1 MSKPILPG
9 IAAVALQ
16 HPERVALDLTGRAV
30 TYRQLDDGAD
40 RLARRLVAEI
50 RPPGRRSPADGKQ
63 VAVPLLIGG
72 AEELL
77 VAVEAVR
84 RAGMVAVPVDPNTPA
99 PRLAGILREVS
110 ADLVISDL
118 DADLAGAERID
129 PLSGGVD
136 GTVPV
141 AEPAGALAS
150 ITFTSGSTG
159 EPKGV
164 VKGTVQRNAMAEFFR
179 QRYGAGPLRVGTVL
193 AGSVGASI
201 SVVTLFVHSGWTLV
215 PYEIRRQETSLGA
228 WLTDAGLDVLIAV
241 PTVLRRLLAS
251 LPGPGRI
258 PGLRCVGLFG
268 EGLLWDD
275 VAALRERL
283 EPDGIVF
290 NCYGSSEGGQVALFV
305 VGPDTPMG
313 AGRVPVGSPL
323 ADTLVRVV
331 DEAGA
336 EVEPG
341 RIGEIVVSS
350 PETSIGYWN
359 DEPATARVF
368 TPGRDGRILV
378 HTGDAGLVNE
388 RGELELRG
396 RLDQMVK
403 ITGNRVDLGEIEAT
417 LRQYHYVT
425 DAVATTYTN
434 DAGELRLHA
443 FVVTEPSRLVNGRA
457 LRGWLRQRLPRA
469 ALPDVVRRIDELPR
483 LGNGKVDRAALPSP
497 RTAVLEVVAPDAD
510 VPAVRELLPRVVDL
524 WREVLGVAD
533 IDPDDDFF
541 DLGGDSLLAVTL
553 AVAVADTMGADVP
566 LWTVLETPTPRL
578 LAVSLAKGR
587 SHDRVVTLRR
597 DGAGLPVFVAH
608 DITGSLFASRHYLAA
623 LDLDQPT
630 LAFRPR
636 AWDAE
641 PVWEGSLEEMAGHYA
656 DDVGATV
663 PLGAVCLYGQGTG
676 SPIAFEVARQLE
688 RRGRSVAL
696 LVVGSSPAP
705 PRPTWRAVQGRIR
718 ELAGAPPRRL
728 GAEARD
734 LTVSSARRLVSVTR
748 RRLGEARGADP
759 TQPAREALAAR
770 GAPVASQEAITHYHR
785 LVRGYR
791 PSGRYTGPT
800 LVVVPPWAPAG
811 QGPDWKEWIAGPVR
825 VVDPDTLS
833 RQLDACPTRT
843 LERLAP

>member
-1 MSKPILPG
+1 MSQPTLPG
-9 IAAVALQ
+9 IAAVAQ
-16 HPERVALDLTGRAV
+16 QDPGRVALDLPGRAV
-30 TYRQLDDGAD
+30 TYGQLDVGAD
-40 RLARRLVAEI
+40 RLARRLLAETQ
-50 RPPGRRSPADGKQ
+50 PPGRRSLADGKH
-63 VAVPLLIGG
+63 VAVPLLIAG

-84 RAGMVAVPVDPNTPA
+84 RAGMVTVPVDPNTPA
-99 PRLAGILREVS
+99 PRLASIVREVS
-110 ADLVISDL
+110 AELVVSDL

-129 PLSGGVD
+129 PLAGGVES
-136 GTVPV
+136 GAPV
-141 AEPAGALAS
+141 DEPAAEVAS

-164 VKGTVQRNAMAEFFR
+164 VKARAQRNAMAEFFR
-179 QRYGAGPLRVGTVL
+179 QRYGEGPLRVGTVL
-193 AGSVGASI
+193 AGSIGASI
-201 SVVTLFVHSGWTLV
+201 SVVTLFVDSGWTLV
-215 PYEIRRQETSLGA
+215 PYEISRQETSLGA
-228 WLTDAGLDVLIAV
+228 WLMDAGLDVLIAV
-241 PTVLRRLLAS
+241 PTILRRILAS

-275 VAALRERL
+275 VAALRDRL

-305 VGPDTPMG
+305 AGPQTPMG
-313 AGRVPVGSPL
+313 TGRVPVGSPL

-331 DEAGA
+331 DEAGL

-350 PETSIGYWN
+350 PETATGYWH

-368 TPGRDGRILV
+368 TAGPDGRTLV
-378 HTGDAGLVNE
+378 HTGDAGVVNQQ
-388 RGELELRG
+388 GELELRG

-403 ITGNRVDLGEIEAT
+403 ISGNRVDLGEIEAA

-457 LRGWLRQRLPRA
+457 LRGWLRQRLPRS
-469 ALPDVVRRIDELPR
+469 ALPDVVQRIDELPR
-483 LGNGKVDRAALPSP
+483 LGTGKVDRAALPSP
-497 RTAVLEVVAPDAD
+497 RAPVAQPAASTE
-510 VPAVRELLPRVVDL
+510 VPAVRELLPRILEL
-524 WREVLGVAD
+524 WREVLGTAD

-541 DLGGDSLLAVTL
+541 DIGGDSLR
-553 AVAVADTMGADVP
+553 AVALAGAVSDTMGADIP

-578 LAVSLAKGR
+578 MAVALAEGR
-587 SHDRVVTLRR
+587 SHERVVTMRR
-597 DGAGLPVFVAH
+597 DGAGLPVFVTH
-608 DITGSLFASRHYLAA
+608 DIAGNLFASRHYLSA

-630 LAFRPR
+630 LGFRPR
-636 AWDAE
+636 AWDTE

-656 DDVGATV
+656 DDVGTAV

-705 PRPTWRAVQGRIR
+705 PRPTWMAVQGRAR
-718 ELAGAPPRRL
+718 ELAGTPPRQL
-728 GAEARD
+728 SVEARD
-734 LTVSSARRLVSVTR
+734 LAASSARRLASAAR
-748 RRLGEARGADP
+748 RRLGERRGTDP
-759 TQPAREALAAR
+759 AQPARHALAAR
-770 GAPVASQEAITHYHR
+770 GAPVASQEAVTHYSQ
-785 LVRGYR
+785 LVRNYR
-791 PSGRYTGPT
+791 PSGRYRGPT
-800 LVVVPPWAPAG
+800 LVVVPPWAPAE
-811 QGPDWKEWIAGPVR
+811 QGPDWTEWISGPVR
-825 VVDPDTLS
+825 VVDPDTLA